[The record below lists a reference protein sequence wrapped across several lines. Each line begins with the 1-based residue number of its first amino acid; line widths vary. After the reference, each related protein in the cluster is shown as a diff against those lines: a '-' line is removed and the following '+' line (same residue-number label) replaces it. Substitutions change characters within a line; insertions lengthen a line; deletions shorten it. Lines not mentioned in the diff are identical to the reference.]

1 MVAKMKEAGA
11 TVELIVK
18 KGGKHD
24 GVIVKENMPKVVEW
38 FDKHLA
44 KKGAAPGDGK

>member
-1 MVAKMKEAGA
+1 M
-11 TVELIVK
+11 

-24 GVIVKENMPKVVEW
+24 GALIKEHMPRAVEW

-44 KKGAAPGDGK
+44 RKAEAAGGQQ